1 MKAPRITEKEL
12 KALKRQP
19 AKIPARR
26 KVPVE
31 KKRSARPAKYR
42 NKKVETPDGVF
53 DSQAEARRWA
63 DLKLLAQA
71 GHIFNLVRQVRIPLH
86 QNRLD
91 KEGNWVAKDR
101 VYIADFVYTTTQAGA
116 AFALGCGD
124 DRRISMMFHPAAVV
138 EDAKGVRTREFKN
151 KAKQFLLEYGF
162 AITEVAV

>member
-1 MKAPRITEKEL
+1 M
-12 KALKRQP
+12 
-19 AKIPARR
+19 
-26 KVPVE
+26 
-31 KKRSARPAKYR
+31 
-42 NKKVETPDGVF
+42 ETPDGVF
-53 DSQAEARRWA
+53 DSKAEARRWA

-116 AFALGCGD
+116 AYITGVGP
-124 DRRISMMFHPAAVV
+124 DRRVTTSFHPDAVV

-151 KAKQFLLEYGF
+151 KAKQFELEYGF
-162 AITEVAV
+162 KITEVKV